1 MDAQEVR
8 SLAAGLF
15 NRTWELMDAGE
26 TGDELIHTAHASAYH
41 WSKVGTAANRA
52 RGEWLCA
59 RVYSVLGR
67 PEPALHHARRCLE
80 LVQAHPDEM
89 DDWDLAGAYEAVA
102 RAELVAG
109 DREAAARAAEAGR
122 AACGTIGDEEDRENI
137 ERDLASLDV

>member
-80 LVQAHPDEM
+80 LVEAAPAEVE
-89 DDWDLAGAYEAVA
+89 DWDLAGAYEALA
-102 RAELVAG
+102 RAHALAG
-109 DREAAARAAEAGR
+109 DREEARRYRDLGVEALAR
-122 AACGTIGDEEDRENI
+122 IADPEDRALVEA
-137 ERDLASLDV
+137 DLGSIRA